1 MDMDTILR
9 VIIRDSF
16 HINRNIDFGEKNH
29 STKSLIRSLNNAIIY
44 SNFSSAKV
52 REQG

>member
-1 MDMDTILR
+1 MDTILR

-16 HINRNIDFGEKNH
+16 HINRNIDFGEKKYH